1 MELTER
7 VHKLEVGH
15 VDHETR
21 LKRVEKENEEQKAK
35 EQTFH
40 DFIIKTEARAEGR
53 DKTLKV
59 FMSILTI
66 VSVLSPFVAIWV
78 NSVVK

>member
-21 LKRVEKENEEQKAK
+21 LKRVEKENDEQKQK

-53 DKTLKV
+53 DKTLKG
-59 FMSILTI
+59 FMTVLSAVSI
-66 VSVLSPFVAIWV
+66 LSPFIAVWV
-78 NSVVK
+78 SNLVK

>member
-21 LKRVEKENEEQKAK
+21 LKRVEKENEEQKQK

-59 FMSILTI
+59 FMTVL
-66 VSVLSPFVAIWV
+66 SVLSILSPVLTIIV
-78 NSVVK
+78 TNMVK

>member
-21 LKRVEKENEEQKAK
+21 LKRVEKENEEQKQK

-59 FMSILTI
+59 FMSVLTVASI
-66 VSVLSPFVAIWV
+66 LSPAVTILIQNLV
-78 NSVVK
+78 R